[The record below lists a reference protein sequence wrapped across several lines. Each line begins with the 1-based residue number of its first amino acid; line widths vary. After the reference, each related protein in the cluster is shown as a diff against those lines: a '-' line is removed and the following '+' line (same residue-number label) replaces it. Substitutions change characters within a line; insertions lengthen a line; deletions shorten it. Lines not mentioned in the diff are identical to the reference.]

1 MAGKKAALAEKE
13 VEDSFSNRKELQQLK
28 NASGIS
34 MKELWELKINLRR
47 SIALQGWRECHAQ
60 ISEPGQTNAH
70 TSDYDPGAWES
81 HQSLQAD
88 QYQEPVSQTKKG
100 SNVDASSHVI
110 NIQGFLLGLMENSFA
125 PQVCYQDEIDQVW
138 KELNWE
144 ISKIATLL
152 VDLGMHRA
160 LMVEQNSC

>member
-70 TSDYDPGAWES
+70 TSDYDQEPGS
-81 HQSLQAD
+81 PISLQAD

-110 NIQGFLLGLMENSFA
+110 NIQD
-125 PQVCYQDEIDQVW
+125 Y
-138 KELNWE
+138 
-144 ISKIATLL
+144 
-152 VDLGMHRA
+152 
-160 LMVEQNSC
+160 SC

>member
-13 VEDSFSNRKELQQLK
+13 VEDSFSNRKELQQLR

-34 MKELWELKINLRR
+34 MKEQCELKINLGR

-60 ISEPGQTNAH
+60 ISMAEGLTPLLEKCTGLCFSEKIVSEPGQTNAH
-70 TSDYDPGAWES
+70 TSDYDQEPGS
-81 HQSLQAD
+81 PISLQVD

-110 NIQGFLLGLMENSFA
+110 NIQG
-125 PQVCYQDEIDQVW
+125 
-138 KELNWE
+138 
-144 ISKIATLL
+144 KIATLL
-152 VDLGMHRA
+152 ADLGMHRA